1 MLPLT
6 ARRIRPGIVSLLI
19 AVGSL
24 LALSAI
30 FAKAAPAAGWH
41 PLALLQW
48 SMLGSAL
55 VQSALSGLLP
65 VRTMP
70 TRSVLTYT
78 AMSGLLYAVPNA
90 LAFAAARHVGAGFVA
105 LCFAFP
111 LVLTYA
117 IAVWLGMDRLTGSK
131 IAGVA
136 SGLAGALLL
145 AWQGGLDGGPVP
157 WIAASLAA
165 PVVISL
171 GNIYRSRYW
180 LAGIPASQ
188 LSAGMMTCGF
198 ATMAIINAA
207 LGTPLLPD
215 APSWQA
221 LLLLAGQ
228 TALFAI
234 LYDLYFR
241 LQKAAGPVYLSQI
254 GSVGAAVG
262 LVLAYLAFGEVPGPF
277 QAAALPCIALGVVLV
292 SRRRDAGNSPR

>member
-6 ARRIRPGIVSLLI
+6 ARRFRTGIASLLL

-48 SMLGSAL
+48 SMLGSAII
-55 VQSALSGLLP
+55 QSTFSGLLS
-65 VRTMP
+65 VRRMP
-70 TRSVLTYT
+70 ARSALTYT

-111 LVLTYA
+111 LVLTYV
-117 IAVWLGMDRLTGSK
+117 IAVSLSMDRLTGSK

-145 AWQGGLDGGPVP
+145 ARQGGIDGGPVQ

-180 LAGIPASQ
+180 PAGIPASQ
-188 LSAGMMTCGF
+188 LSAGMMACGF
-198 ATMAIINAA
+198 VTMTVINTA
-207 LGTPLLPD
+207 LGTPPMPQAL
-215 APSWQA
+215 SWQA
-221 LLLLAGQ
+221 LTLLAGQ
-228 TALFAI
+228 VALFAV

-262 LVLAYLAFGEVPGPF
+262 LVLAYFAFGEVPGPF
-277 QAAALPCIALGVVLV
+277 QAAALPCIALGVILV
-292 SRRRDAGNSPR
+292 SRRRGNSG